1 MDDLNSPDLSR
12 QSLCRALTEEE
23 RALADSIE
31 AAFAQGEHDLDALA
45 ARLQL
50 QAVRRPSG
58 EIGEWTVD
66 VLEIELRSINR
77 ALDEAY
83 ARNGGK
89 RIP

>member
-1 MDDLNSPDLSR
+1 MDELSSPDLSR

-23 RALADSIE
+23 LALADSIE
-31 AAFAQGEHDLDALA
+31 AAFAQGEHDLAALA
-45 ARLQL
+45 ARLQSHAL
-50 QAVRRPSG
+50 RRPSG
-58 EIGEWTVD
+58 DNGEWTAD